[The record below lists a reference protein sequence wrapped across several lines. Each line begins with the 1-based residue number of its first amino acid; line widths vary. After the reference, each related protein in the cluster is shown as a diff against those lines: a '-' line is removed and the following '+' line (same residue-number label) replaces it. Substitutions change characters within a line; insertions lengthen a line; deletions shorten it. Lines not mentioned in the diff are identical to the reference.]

1 MNATVA
7 QQNYITCTA
16 GPRLSLETYVE
27 VEVQGR
33 VAGGFPR
40 GPQLAFDPPTLVEV
54 SPNIVDAFVGG
65 AIDVKGRNFGHVG
78 AAANNVTIQVGRYA
92 CADVALLADTHA
104 RCTIASGLDTGEVVA
119 TITSWE
125 VQSNAVAVELRCSKG
140 YYAASDGQPCEP
152 CPIGAECGGML
163 ALPVA
168 LPGFFSLVRAYS
180 PMLCSS
186 LKWGSVCSP
195 LRWCGTVWVLAAVQ
209 DSAFVACTPP
219 EACQGGSSSS
229 CLAGYTGELCGACAK
244 QWYRIE
250 QRCKPCP
257 DSAWLLL
264 IAFFVGLVAIMACG
278 VYLQSKAMNFAGF
291 SIGVVRVARLH
302 RAHFSCTA
310 HRVCGRYQ
318 DALQVYSMFVS
329 FKFNWPTALHS
340 VFASMSLMNFNIELV
355 RQRLEP
361 SCGGL
366 LRLVVLCCV
375 FVMPCRRLRPSV
387 LCRGHTNR
395 SGTSC
400 RRCRYFAPWC
410 MSYLGSR
417 SKRVAGACPTAIPRW
432 NAWPARWV
440 RRSPGCTCST
450 SVRGSL
456 AAVCV
461 ADPHNVCCMCASL
474 QSWCAT
480 R

>member
-195 LRWCGTVWVLAAVQ
+195 LRWWWHCV
-209 DSAFVACTPP
+209 
-219 EACQGGSSSS
+219 
-229 CLAGYTGELCGACAK
+229 GA
-244 QWYRIE
+244 
-250 QRCKPCP
+250 RCC
-257 DSAWLLL
+257 
-264 IAFFVGLVAIMACG
+264 
-278 VYLQSKAMNFAGF
+278 AGF
-291 SIGVVRVARLH
+291 GFRGVHTSGSVSGRLQQFVPCRIHRRAVRRLCEAVVPH
-302 RAHFSCTA
+302 RT
-310 HRVCGRYQ
+310 
-318 DALQVYSMFVS
+318 ALQTV
-329 FKFNWPTALHS
+329 P
-340 VFASMSLMNFNIELV
+340 
-355 RQRLEP
+355 
-361 SCGGL
+361 
-366 LRLVVLCCV
+366 
-375 FVMPCRRLRPSV
+375 
-387 LCRGHTNR
+387 
-395 SGTSC
+395 
-400 RRCRYFAPWC
+400 
-410 MSYLGSR
+410 
-417 SKRVAGACPTAIPRW
+417 
-432 NAWPARWV
+432 
-440 RRSPGCTCST
+440 
-450 SVRGSL
+450 
-456 AAVCV
+456 
-461 ADPHNVCCMCASL
+461 
-474 QSWCAT
+474 
-480 R
+480 

>member
-1 MNATVA
+1 MLFHYDPPRLDSVAVLPGHSASPAGGFMVALHGASFGPSPAVYIGRVPCGVNATVA

-168 LPGFFSLVRAYS
+168 LPGFFSLVRAYL
-180 PMLCSS
+180 PMLCSVGLCLLTPAVVVALCGCS
-186 LKWGSVCSP
+186 LLCRIRLSWRAHLRKRVRAAPAVRALPDTPASCAVPVRSSGTASNSAANLALILHGSCSLP
-195 LRWCGTVWVLAAVQ
+195 SL
-209 DSAFVACTPP
+209 SASWPSWRVACT
-219 EACQGGSSSS
+219 
-229 CLAGYTGELCGACAK
+229 
-244 QWYRIE
+244 
-250 QRCKPCP
+250 CK
-257 DSAWLLL
+257 
-264 IAFFVGLVAIMACG
+264 
-278 VYLQSKAMNFAGF
+278 
-291 SIGVVRVARLH
+291 AR
-302 RAHFSCTA
+302 
-310 HRVCGRYQ
+310 
-318 DALQVYSMFVS
+318 
-329 FKFNWPTALHS
+329 P
-340 VFASMSLMNFNIELV
+340 
-355 RQRLEP
+355 
-361 SCGGL
+361 
-366 LRLVVLCCV
+366 
-375 FVMPCRRLRPSV
+375 
-387 LCRGHTNR
+387 
-395 SGTSC
+395 
-400 RRCRYFAPWC
+400 
-410 MSYLGSR
+410 
-417 SKRVAGACPTAIPRW
+417 
-432 NAWPARWV
+432 
-440 RRSPGCTCST
+440 
-450 SVRGSL
+450 
-456 AAVCV
+456 
-461 ADPHNVCCMCASL
+461 
-474 QSWCAT
+474 
-480 R
+480 